1 MIWRI
6 AAGSRDRTEAVSR
19 HGLRAGITLVA
30 ALACSGNVAADT
42 ADARCDI
49 YPRGEDRA
57 SAMIACRFSQ
67 RQGFVTITRS
77 DGVSHDLAPE
87 GDEPGRYRDQR
98 GRRVLREPEDALGP
112 EGLIFRFPD
121 ESVYVYWSTAALSPP
136 TDAADNPTAPYSTK
150 DYDATTLLRCGRV
163 GSSHM
168 GQCPAGILRMEGGQA
183 SVVITGPDGKEFTL
197 NFMTDY
203 VNSTSGEAKAV
214 LKDDT
219 WTVTVD
225 GKHVYEVP
233 QAAINGG

>member
-1 MIWRI
+1 MIRRTSP
-6 AAGSRDRTEAVSR
+6 ASRNRAETESQ
-19 HGLRAGITLVA
+19 HGLQVGIAFALV
-30 ALACSGNVAADT
+30 LACGGNAAADT
-42 ADARCDI
+42 TDARCDI

-67 RQGFVTITRS
+67 RQGFVTIARS
-77 DGVSHDLAPE
+77 DGVSHDLSPE
-87 GDEPGRYRDQR
+87 DDEPGRFRDQR
-98 GRRVLREPEDALGP
+98 GRHVLREDALGQ

-121 ESVYVYWSTAALSPP
+121 ESVYVYWNTSALSPP
-136 TDAADNPTAPYSTK
+136 TSGADNPTAPYSTK

-168 GQCPAGILRMEGGQA
+168 GQCPAGILRMEGAQA
-183 SVVITGPDGKEFTL
+183 SIVITGPDGKELTL

-203 VNSTSGEAKAV
+203 VNATRGEAKAV
-214 LKDDT
+214 LNDDT

-233 QAAINGG
+233 QAAIDGG